1 MHILN
6 FIIAHEFGHIV
17 HGHLLVKSS
26 KGFVE
31 EFYNESEILQNE
43 EKYRV
48 QILLERYAYS
58 EISGTFIL
66 I

>member
-43 EKYRV
+43 ENVFVRSV
-48 QILLERYAYS
+48 SCRIGMQLFRE
-58 EISGTFIL
+58 
-66 I
+66 

>member
-26 KGFVE
+26 KGFVG

-43 EKYRV
+43 EKYRDLC
-48 QILLERYAYS
+48 IKRMD
-58 EISGTFIL
+58 
-66 I
+66 